1 MPAMGLY
8 VTWRMRMKMMPVGIQ
23 TFRKIIEGDYLYIDK
38 TEIARSLIEKYEYVF
53 LSRPRRFGKSLFL
66 DTLKNIF
73 EGNRELFRG
82 LLIEDQWN
90 WEVKYPVILI
100 SFSGGINSKADLEE
114 DLLQILDS
122 NEERLGLV
130 CAKKTRAKA
139 KYYFAELIKKA
150 SQKYHQKVVILID
163 EYDKPIL
170 DNIENI
176 PEALVI
182 RDGMR
187 DFYTK
192 IKENDRYLRF
202 AFLTGVSKFAKVS
215 IFSGLNNLEDI
226 SLNPDYGNICGYTQL
241 DLDTTFAPYLEGVD
255 MEKVKRWYNGYN
267 FLGDTVY
274 NPFDILLFIKN
285 HHRFKNYWFET
296 GTPSFLIELIKKNNY
311 FIPRFNG
318 LQVNE
323 SLLNSFDIQNL
334 NLETILFQ
342 SGYLTIKRQ
351 LPSDM
356 GFGYE
361 LGFPNMEVRISFN
374 DYILQSMTTVS
385 ENEPIRRELFALL
398 MSGDVASLE
407 PAVKR
412 LFASIAYNNYTN
424 NDIARFEGFYAS
436 VLYAYFSSMVVGIIA
451 EDASNMGRIDLT
463 LVVGGR
469 TFLFEFKV
477 SDGEPLE
484 QIKRMKYYE
493 KYAGERY
500 LIGIVFDPKARNVS
514 RFEVERV

>member
-1 MPAMGLY
+1 MLAMGLY
-8 VTWRMRMKMMPVGIQ
+8 VKWRMTMKMLPVGIQ
-23 TFRKIIEGDYLYIDK
+23 TFRTIIEDDYLYIDK
-38 TEIARSLIEKYEYVF
+38 TEIARSLIEKYRYVF

-66 DTLKNIF
+66 DTLHNIF

-82 LLIEDQWN
+82 LLIEEQWN
-90 WEVKYPVILI
+90 WEVKYPVINI
-100 SFSGGINSKADLEE
+100 NFGGGIFSQEILRKKLFHILNGNQKRLDIHCDEKE
-114 DLLQILDS
+114 DPSQ
-122 NEERLGLV
+122 
-130 CAKKTRAKA
+130 C
-139 KYYFAELIKKA
+139 FAELIEKA
-150 SQKYHQKVVILID
+150 YEKYHQKVVILID

-176 PEALVI
+176 PQALLI
-182 RDGMR
+182 RNGLR
-187 DFYTK
+187 EFYTN
-192 IKENDRYLRF
+192 IKDNDRYLRF

-267 FLGDTVY
+267 FLGDSVY

-285 HHRFKNYWFET
+285 HHRFKNYWFDT
-296 GTPSFLIELIKKNNY
+296 GTPKFLIDLIKKSSY

-318 LQVNE
+318 LVAEE
-323 SLLNSFDIQNL
+323 SLINSFDIENL

-342 SGYLTIKRQ
+342 SGYLTIKR
-351 LPSDM
+351 LIEDEM
-356 GFGYE
+356 EEMYE
-361 LGFPNMEVRISFN
+361 LGFPNMEVQISFCK
-374 DYILQSMTTVS
+374 YILQSMTTGS
-385 ENEPIRRELFALL
+385 EHVTIRRELLAFLKA
-398 MSGDVASLE
+398 GDVASLE
-407 PAVKR
+407 PVIIR

-424 NDIARFEGFYAS
+424 NDIARYEGFYAS
-436 VLYAYFSSMVVGIIA
+436 VLFAYFFIILVETIT
-451 EDASNMGRIDLT
+451 EDASNKGRVDLT
-463 LVVGGR
+463 IKVDGR

-477 SDGEPLE
+477 TDGEPLE

-514 RFEVERV
+514 KFEWEMV

>member
-1 MPAMGLY
+1 
-8 VTWRMRMKMMPVGIQ
+8 MKKLPIGIQ
-23 TFRKIIEGDYLYIDK
+23 TFSEIINEDYLYIDK
-38 TEIARSLIEKYEYVF
+38 TGIAYSLIDRFKYAF

-66 DTLKNIF
+66 DTLHNIF

-90 WEVKYPVILI
+90 WEVKYPVINI
-100 SFSGGINSKADLEE
+100 GFGGGIHSQE
-114 DLLQILDS
+114 ILRKKLFYILND
-122 NEERLGLV
+122 NQERLDIRCV
-130 CAKKTRAKA
+130 EKEDPSQC
-139 KYYFAELIKKA
+139 FAELIKKA
-150 SQKYHQKVVILID
+150 YEKYHQKVVILID

-176 PEALVI
+176 PQALLI
-182 RDGMR
+182 RNGLR
-187 DFYTK
+187 EFYTT
-192 IKENDRYLRF
+192 IKDNDRYLRF

-226 SLNPDYGNICGYTQL
+226 SLNPDYSNICGYTQL
-241 DLDTTFAPYLEGVD
+241 DLDTTFVPYLEGVD

-285 HHRFKNYWFET
+285 NHRFKNYWFDT
-296 GTPSFLIELIKKNNY
+296 GTPKFLIDLIKKNSY

-318 LQVNE
+318 LVAEE
-323 SLLNSFDIQNL
+323 SLINSFDIENL

-342 SGYLTIKRQ
+342 SGYLTIKR
-351 LPSDM
+351 LIEDEM
-356 GFGYE
+356 EEMYE
-361 LGFPNMEVRISFN
+361 LGFPNMEVQISFCK
-374 DYILQSMTTVS
+374 YILQSMTTGS
-385 ENEPIRRELFALL
+385 EHVTIRRELLAFLKA
-398 MSGDVASLE
+398 GDVASLE
-407 PAVKR
+407 PVIKC

-424 NDIARFEGFYAS
+424 NEIARYEGFYAS
-436 VLYAYFSSMVVGIIA
+436 VLFAYFFSILVETIA
-451 EDASNMGRIDLT
+451 EDASNKGRVDLT
-463 LVVGGR
+463 IKVDGR

-477 SDGEPLE
+477 TDGEPLE

-514 RFEVERV
+514 KFEWEMV

>member
-1 MPAMGLY
+1 
-8 VTWRMRMKMMPVGIQ
+8 MKKLPIGIQ
-23 TFRKIIEGDYLYIDK
+23 TFSEIINENYLYIDK
-38 TEIARSLIEKYEYVF
+38 TGIACILIDNFKYVF

-66 DTLKNIF
+66 DTLNNIF

-82 LLIEDQWN
+82 LLIEERWN
-90 WEVKYPVILI
+90 WDVKYPVINI
-100 SFSGGINSKADLEE
+100 SFGGGIRSQETLHKKLFYILKSNQKRLDIHCDEKE
-114 DLLQILDS
+114 DPSQ
-122 NEERLGLV
+122 
-130 CAKKTRAKA
+130 C
-139 KYYFAELIKKA
+139 FAELIENA
-150 SQKYHQKVVILID
+150 YEKYHQKVVILID

-176 PEALVI
+176 PEALLI

-187 DFYTK
+187 DFYTN
-192 IKENDRYLRF
+192 IKDNDRYLRF

-241 DLDTTFAPYLEGVD
+241 DLESSFAPYLEGVD
-255 MEKVKRWYNGYN
+255 MEQIKRWYNGYN
-267 FLGDTVY
+267 FLGDRVY

-285 HHRFKNYWFET
+285 QRTFQNYWFET
-296 GTPSFLIELIKKNNY
+296 GTPKFLIELIKKNNY

-318 LQVNE
+318 LQVSK
-323 SLLNSFDIQNL
+323 SLVNSFDIENL

-342 SGYLTIKRQ
+342 TGYLTIKRE
-351 LPSDM
+351 LPMDM

-361 LGFPNMEVRISFN
+361 LGFPNMEVRTSFN
-374 DYILQSMTTVS
+374 DYILQSMTSVS
-385 ENEPIRRELFALL
+385 ENEPIRRALFAL
-398 MSGDVASLE
+398 MKSGDVGGFE
-407 PAVKR
+407 PVIKR

-424 NDIARFEGFYAS
+424 NDIERYEGFYAS
-436 VLYAYFSSMVVGIIA
+436 VLYAYFASIVVETIA
-451 EDASNMGRIDLT
+451 EDASNMGRVDLT
-463 LVVGGR
+463 IKVDGR

-477 SDGEPLE
+477 TDGEPLE

-493 KYAGERY
+493 KYEGERY

-514 RFEVERV
+514 KFEWEKL